1 MLAIAT
7 QDKTLKFWI
16 SGKVIPKARPRF
28 YNGHAILP
36 SNYRSR
42 KNTAYL
48 EIISQRQ
55 QIQYYRAAHRES
67 SSRNSVIRQT

>member
-7 QDKTLKFWI
+7 QDITLKFWI
-16 SGKVIPKARPRF
+16 SSKVIPKARPRF
-28 YNGHAILP
+28 HNDHAIFP
-36 SNYRSR
+36 GNYRNR

-67 SSRNSVIRQT
+67 SSRKSVIRQT